1 MMTGQLPRWLASMG
15 EQEDYKTFIER
26 SQNYINVF
34 DPTTK
39 FMRGRFRNT
48 WFAPF

>member
-1 MMTGQLPRWLASMG
+1 MAKAMG
-15 EQEDYKTFIER
+15 EQEDYKTFLER

-39 FMRGRFRNT
+39 FMRGRFMLKVLT
-48 WFAPF
+48 MEED